1 MSRLKFTLALAAA
14 LTAGLGAGVWAQG
27 ADPHGHDG
35 QQPQAPAQT
44 APSPAPQT
52 RPGAGMMMSPQQMQD
67 AHRQMMQ
74 GGGMPMAQMAPG
86 QMPQGQMPQGQM
98 PMGRMPMQQTAPG
111 AAASPATAAFMAAGA
126 KMHGDMAITY
136 SGNADRDFAA
146 GMIPHHQGA
155 IDMARI
161 VLQYGQD
168 PEVRAIAEAVITAQE
183 REIAELRAILARLP
197 AR

>member
-1 MSRLKFTLALAAA
+1 MPRFKSTLALAAA
-14 LTAGLGAGVWAQG
+14 LTTGLGAGVWAQG
-27 ADPHGHDG
+27 ADPHGHGG
-35 QQPQAPAQT
+35 QQPQAPAQA

-52 RPGAGMMMSPQQMQD
+52 QPGAGMMMSPQQMQD

-86 QMPQGQMPQGQM
+86 QMPQGQMP
-98 PMGRMPMQQTAPG
+98 MGRMPMQQATPG
-111 AAASPATAAFMAAGA
+111 AAASPSTAAFMAASA

-161 VLQYGQD
+161 ALQYGQD
-168 PEVRAIAEAVITAQE
+168 PEVRAIAQEVITAQE
-183 REIAELRAILARLP
+183 REIAQLRAVLARLP

>member
-1 MSRLKFTLALAAA
+1 MPRLKFTLALAAA
-14 LTAGLGAGVWAQG
+14 LTAGLGTGVWAQG

-35 QQPQAPAQT
+35 QQPQAPAPA
-44 APSPAPQT
+44 APSPALQT
-52 RPGAGMMMSPQQMQD
+52 RPDAGMMMSPQQMQD

-86 QMPQGQMPQGQM
+86 QMPQGQMP
-98 PMGRMPMQQTAPG
+98 MGRMPMQQAGPG

-126 KMHGDMAITY
+126 KMHGDMAIAY

-168 PEVRAIAEAVITAQE
+168 AEVRAIAEAVITAQE

-197 AR
+197 VR

>member
-1 MSRLKFTLALAAA
+1 MPRLKSTLALAAA

-27 ADPHGHDG
+27 TGPHGHGG
-35 QQPQAPAQT
+35 QQPQAPAQA

-52 RPGAGMMMSPQQMQD
+52 QPGAGMMMSPQQMQD

-86 QMPQGQMPQGQM
+86 QMPQGQMP
-98 PMGRMPMQQTAPG
+98 MGRMPMQQATPG
-111 AAASPATAAFMAAGA
+111 AAASPSTAAFMAASA

-161 VLQYGQD
+161 ALQYGQD
-168 PEVRAIAEAVITAQE
+168 SEVRAIAQEVITAQE
-183 REIAELRAILARLP
+183 REIAQLRAILARLP

>member
-1 MSRLKFTLALAAA
+1 MPRLKSTLVLAAA
-14 LTAGLGAGVWAQG
+14 LTTGLGAGVWAQG
-27 ADPHGHDG
+27 ADPHGHGG
-35 QQPQAPAQT
+35 QQPQAPAQA

-52 RPGAGMMMSPQQMQD
+52 QPGAGMMMSPQQMQD

-86 QMPQGQMPQGQM
+86 QMPQGQMHRGPGAAMQM
-98 PMGRMPMQQTAPG
+98 APG
-111 AAASPATAAFMAAGA
+111 AQRSAATTAFMEANA
-126 KMHGDMAITY
+126 KMHRDMGITY
-136 SGNADRDFAA
+136 SGDADRDFAA

-161 VLQYGQD
+161 ALQYGQD
-168 PEVRAIAEAVITAQE
+168 SEVRAIAQEVITAQE
-183 REIAELRAILARLP
+183 REIAQLRAILARLP